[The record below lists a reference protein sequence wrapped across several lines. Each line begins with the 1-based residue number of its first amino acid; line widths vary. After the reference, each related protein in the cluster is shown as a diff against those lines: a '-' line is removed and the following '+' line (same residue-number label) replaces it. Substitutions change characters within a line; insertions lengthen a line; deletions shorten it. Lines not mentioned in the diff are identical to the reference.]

1 LARRGLKWFESTCLI
16 VEVSQIVLHEGGEPN
31 ALVDLFD
38 AEFLTGEDLAKV
50 DFPPIEADS
59 PARRACRRVLRPG
72 AIGGRP
78 SPEGFWG
85 STLLAGEP
93 FERTEDQSILP
104 HEALTDYS
112 LKFCLQLARDRVGW
126 RRR

>member
-1 LARRGLKWFESTCLI
+1 LKWFESTCRI
-16 VEVSQIVLHEGGEPN
+16 VEVSQIVLHEGGAPN

-38 AEFLTGEDLAKV
+38 VEFLTGQDWLRLI
-50 DFPPIEADS
+50 F
-59 PARRACRRVLRPG
+59 RRLKQIRPHVQCAAVSSGPG

-78 SPEGFWG
+78 SPEGFWN

-104 HEALTDYS
+104 REALTDYS